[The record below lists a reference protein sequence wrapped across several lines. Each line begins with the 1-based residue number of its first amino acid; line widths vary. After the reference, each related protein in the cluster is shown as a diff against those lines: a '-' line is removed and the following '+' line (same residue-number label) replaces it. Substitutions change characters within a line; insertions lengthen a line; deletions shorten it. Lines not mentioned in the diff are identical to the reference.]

1 MDWKGARDSPVS
13 PLLQEYIP
21 SQNSFFPLTWR
32 RWWFFF
38 FLFPEKWIFNDFF
51 FFLFLPFVL
60 MWLSFNELEKF
71 FFFVI
76 EFVEISGLTESNQ
89 RLKTARFSCPPPLP
103 KKRTSYLQST
113 LLWLP
118 FSFKGEVFCLTD
130 NFLSI
135 ISVSSLHSNKG
146 R

>member
-1 MDWKGARDSPVS
+1 MKGGQRLPSLPSLTGV
-13 PLLQEYIP
+13 YTIP
-21 SQNSFFPLTWR
+21 EFFFPFNVAPLMIL
-32 RWWFFF
+32 FFV
-38 FLFPEKWIFNDFF
+38 LFPEKWIFNDFF